1 MLLRES
7 LGLHQAAEIIEASLA
22 EVWRQGF
29 RTADLAEPG
38 CEILGTKAI
47 TERFVQQILRAP
59 EVKRSHETCAAT
71 G

>member
-7 LGLHQAAEIIEASLA
+7 FGMRQAAATIEDALA
-22 EVWRQGF
+22 AVWRQGF

-38 CEILGTKAI
+38 CQILGTSAI
-47 TERFVQQILRAP
+47 TERFVQQILRSS
-59 EVKRSHETCAAT
+59 ELKSSHETCAAA

>member
-1 MLLRES
+1 MES
-7 LGLHQAAEIIEASLA
+7 ALA

-38 CEILGTKAI
+38 CQILGTSAI
-47 TERFVQQILRAP
+47 TERFVQQILHSP
-59 EVKRSHETCAAT
+59 ELKPSHETCAAA